1 MLSWFEAVTGFVA
14 DRPVAACG
22 FIFAVTLGEALAVVG
37 LFVPG
42 TPILILVGAMIAS
55 GDLPMAP
62 LILAA
67 TLGAIVGDG
76 VSYAVGRRFR
86 GSIRTSWPFTRW
98 PGLLA
103 RGETFFVR
111 HGGKS
116 VAIGRFLPA
125 VRAMVPLAAG
135 TLGMTSGRFY
145 VANVLSAAVWAPA
158 HILPGVLLGRSLS
171 ALGIGDQAMAFAVVA
186 VVLLI
191 GCSVW
196 VVELLRGQLK
206 DDAP

>member
-1 MLSWFEAVTGFVA
+1 MLSWFEATVGFVA
-14 DRPVAACG
+14 DRPMAACG

-42 TPILILVGAMIAS
+42 TPILILVGAMIAA
-55 GDLPMAP
+55 GHLPMGP
-62 LILAA
+62 LFLAA

-86 GSIRTSWPFTRW
+86 GAIRSSWPFTRW

-111 HGGKS
+111 HGAKS

-135 TLGMTSGRFY
+135 TLGMTAGRFY
-145 VANVLSAAVWAPA
+145 FANVLSAAIWAPA
-158 HILPGVLLGRSLS
+158 HILPGVLLGRSLA
-171 ALGIGDQAMAFAVVA
+171 ALGIGEQAVAFTLVA
-186 VVLLI
+186 VVLLV
-191 GCSVW
+191 GCAIW
-196 VVELLRGQLK
+196 VIELMRGQLG
-206 DDAP
+206 DGPR